1 MLTAEDR
8 MEISVLSRHGDSI
21 RAIAQRTGRSRNT
34 VRRHLR
40 GGEETAR
47 RKPAAKR
54 VEKLD
59 PFKDYIRGRLLAA
72 APDVIPAVGI

>member
-1 MLTAEDR
+1 
-8 MEISVLSRHGDSI
+8 
-21 RAIAQRTGRSRNT
+21 
-34 VRRHLR
+34 LR

-72 APDVIPAVGI
+72 APDVIPAVVLYREICQRGYAGGETRLKLFVRLAASSAA